1 MTSRRKNFHT
11 FNERQHCF
19 WLFICWLFLFFE
31 FKFLKKTLWQSKHWT
46 EWPFQ
51 KCRTLCYK
59 RCKILWQKHHV
70 YSFIL
75 ICRFKC
81 FSLSTKYSYLSLSK
95 PIIDTVDICNRMPR
109 VVSPSSLLKQVFIS
123 FILEN
128 KCSTQ
133 ATPRGSINDNFNKR
147 KKLEQK
153 KKKL

>member
-11 FNERQHCF
+11 FNERQHYVFDCLYVGYFYFLSLNF
-19 WLFICWLFLFFE
+19 WKRRCDKASTE
-31 FKFLKKTLWQSKHWT
+31 QSDHSKNVEPYVT
-46 EWPFQ
+46 
-51 KCRTLCYK
+51 RG
-59 RCKILWQKHHV
+59 KILWQKHHV

-81 FSLSTKYSYLSLSK
+81 FSLSTKCSYLSLSK
-95 PIIDTVDICNRMPR
+95 PIIDSVDICNRMPR

-133 ATPRGSINDNFNKR
+133 AMPRGSINDNFNKR